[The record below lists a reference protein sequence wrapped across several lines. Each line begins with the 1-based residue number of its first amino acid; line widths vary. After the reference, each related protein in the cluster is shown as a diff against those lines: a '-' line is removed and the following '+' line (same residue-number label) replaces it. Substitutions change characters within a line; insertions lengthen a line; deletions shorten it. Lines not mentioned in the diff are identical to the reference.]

1 MVYVPHHQQG
11 CTRLANTPDGAQLSQ
26 ETLHDDQLRTGNL
39 VRLELKDTTGGYRTV
54 AFHVVGVVG
63 VVGVV
68 TEFATA
74 PRDSFVLADRCY
86 LTRMTGFG
94 AVQTR

>member
-1 MVYVPHHQQG
+1 MVCARHHQRG

-39 VRLELKDTTGGYRTV
+39 VRLELKDTTGGYRTSG
-54 AFHVVGVVG
+54 FH

-74 PRDSFVLADRCY
+74 PRDSFALADRCH

>member
-1 MVYVPHHQQG
+1 M
-11 CTRLANTPDGAQLSQ
+11 SQ
-26 ETLHDDQLRTGNL
+26 ETLHDNQLRTGNP
-39 VRLELKDTTGGYRTV
+39 VRLKLKDTTGGYRTV
-54 AFHVVGVVG
+54 GFHVVG

-74 PRDSFVLADRCY
+74 PRDSFALADRCY